1 MQIFENVIKGDTR
14 AKNSIDP
21 NIDDVVLVHDEKL
34 KRSEWKMGRII
45 KLLCSKDGKC
55 RAAEVIVISN
65 GKRLH
70 WRDLLTN
77 YILLNTHCMVYQII
91 MNKKVTLERP
101 INKLYPLEYSLYGV
115 PDNNEQKG
123 YIGETY

>member
-1 MQIFENVIKGDTR
+1 
-14 AKNSIDP
+14 
-21 NIDDVVLVHDEKL
+21 
-34 KRSEWKMGRII
+34 
-45 KLLCSKDGKC
+45 
-55 RAAEVIVISN
+55 
-65 GKRLH
+65 
-70 WRDLLTN
+70 
-77 YILLNTHCMVYQII
+77 